1 VEEDD
6 ITFDDVAG
14 IDLAKRELQEIVDF
28 FNHPE
33 RFTTSGARSPR
44 GVLLYGPPGTGK
56 TLLARAVAGEAQ
68 ATFFGV
74 NASEFVEMFMGIGAS
89 RVRDLFGLARENAP
103 SVIFIDEVDAVGRI
117 RGALQGNDEREQTLN
132 QMLSEMDGFDPRT
145 GVVVMAATN
154 RRDVLDPALVRA
166 GRFDRQ
172 VRLPCRAL
180 SRVLAKFWS
189 FFFFLLWGSQGS
201 VPKEFR
207 VSSL

>member
-1 VEEDD
+1 MQHAISSWIFTESLVSRSLPWLSLQGRLKHVEEDE
-6 ITFDDVAG
+6 ISFDDVAG
-14 IDLAKRELQEIVDF
+14 IDIAKRELQEIVDF
-28 FNHPE
+28 FNTPE
-33 RFTTSGARSPR
+33 RFVKSGARSPR

-103 SVIFIDEVDAVGRI
+103 SVIFIDEIDAVGRM

-154 RRDVLDPALVRA
+154 RRDVLDAALVRA

-172 VRLPCRAL
+172 VCC
-180 SRVLAKFWS
+180 
-189 FFFFLLWGSQGS
+189 
-201 VPKEFR
+201 
-207 VSSL
+207 

>member
-1 VEEDD
+1 MQHAISSWIFTKSLVSRSLPWLSLQGRLKHVEEDE
-6 ITFDDVAG
+6 ISFDDVAG
-14 IDLAKRELQEIVDF
+14 IDIAKRELQEIVDF
-28 FNHPE
+28 FNTPE
-33 RFTTSGARSPR
+33 RFVKSGARSPR

-103 SVIFIDEVDAVGRI
+103 SVIFIDEIDAVGRM

-154 RRDVLDPALVRA
+154 RRDVLDAALVRA

-172 VRLPCRAL
+172 VCC
-180 SRVLAKFWS
+180 
-189 FFFFLLWGSQGS
+189 
-201 VPKEFR
+201 
-207 VSSL
+207 